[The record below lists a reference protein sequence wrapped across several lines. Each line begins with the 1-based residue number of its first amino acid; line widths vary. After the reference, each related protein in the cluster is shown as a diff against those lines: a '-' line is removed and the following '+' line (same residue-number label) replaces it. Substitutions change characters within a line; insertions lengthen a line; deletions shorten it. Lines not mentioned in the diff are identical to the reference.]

1 MSLFEIEETGI
12 DGLVVINTLTRKDD
26 RGHFVKTFDDE
37 TFKKFGVPTE
47 FAQIDQS
54 KSKKGVLRGLH
65 FLNKYPQ
72 GKLVNVPYG
81 RIFDVGV
88 DLREKSPTYGKWYGL
103 ELSDENNKMFY
114 IPPGFAHGFLSL
126 KDDSI
131 ILYHCT
137 TKYYPDSDCGI
148 KWDDKDIN
156 IDWPLNQVDELTISE
171 KDKNWKTLNETN
183 FSFEKL

>member
-1 MSLFEIEETGI
+1 MTLFEIKKTPIE
-12 DGLVVINTLTRKDD
+12 DLLVVNTLTHSDN
-26 RGHFVKTFDDE
+26 RGHFVKTFDDV
-37 TFKKFGVPTE
+37 TFRKFGIPTD

-65 FLNKYPQ
+65 FLSSNPQ

-81 RIFDVGV
+81 RIFDVAV
-88 DLREKSPTYGKWYGL
+88 DLRKESSTYGKWYGL

-137 TKYYPDSDCGI
+137 TKYYPEYDCGI
-148 KWDDKDIN
+148 KWDDEEIG
-156 IDWPLNQVDELTISE
+156 IVWPFDEVDDLIISE
-171 KDKNWKTLNETN
+171 KDKNWKTLNESN
-183 FSFEKL
+183 LSF

>member
-1 MSLFEIEETGI
+1 MNLFELEKTPI
-12 DGLVVINTLTRKDD
+12 DGLYVINTLTHGDE
-26 RGHFVKTFDDE
+26 RGHFVKTFDNKI
-37 TFKKFGVPTE
+37 FKEYGIPTD

-65 FLNKYPQ
+65 FLNNYPQ

-81 RIFDVGV
+81 KIFDVAV
-88 DLREKSPTYGKWYGL
+88 DLRKDSETYGQWYGL
-103 ELSDENNKMFY
+103 ELSDRNNKMFY

-137 TKYYPDSDCGI
+137 TKYYSNNDFGI
-148 KWDDKDIN
+148 KWDDEEIN
-156 IDWPLNQVDELTISE
+156 IKWPLNQIEELTISK
-171 KDKNWKTLNETN
+171 KDQNWKTLKESN
-183 FSFEKL
+183 FSFKKI

>member
-1 MSLFEIEETGI
+1 MSLFELEKTGI
-12 DGLVVINTLTRKDD
+12 EGLYVINTLTHGDD
-26 RGHFVKTFDDE
+26 RGHFVKTFDKE
-37 TFKKFGVPTE
+37 TFKEYGIPTE

-65 FLNKYPQ
+65 FLNNYPQ

-81 RIFDVGV
+81 KIFDVAV
-88 DLREKSPTYGKWYGL
+88 DLREGSETYGKWYGV

-137 TKYYPDSDCGI
+137 LEYRPENDFGI
-148 KWDDKDIN
+148 KWDDEEIG
-156 IDWPLNQVDELTISE
+156 IDWPLDEVDELTISE
-171 KDKNWKTLNETN
+171 KDKNWKTLNESEFT
-183 FSFEKL
+183 FKEI

>member
-1 MSLFEIEETGI
+1 MDLFEIEETGI
-12 DGLVVINTLTRKDD
+12 EGLFVINTLTHKDD

-37 TFKKFGVPTE
+37 IFKEFGIPTKYS
-47 FAQIDQS
+47 QIDQS

-65 FLNKYPQ
+65 FLNNYPQ

-81 RIFDVGV
+81 KIFDVAI
-88 DLREKSPTYGKWYGL
+88 DLRKESLTYGKWYGL

-137 TKYYPDSDCGI
+137 TRYYPNNDCGI
-148 KWDDKDIN
+148 KWDDEDIS
-156 IDWPLNQVDELTISE
+156 IDWPLNQVDELTISQ
-171 KDKNWKTLNETN
+171 KDQNWKTLNETDY
-183 FSFEKL
+183 SFKSL